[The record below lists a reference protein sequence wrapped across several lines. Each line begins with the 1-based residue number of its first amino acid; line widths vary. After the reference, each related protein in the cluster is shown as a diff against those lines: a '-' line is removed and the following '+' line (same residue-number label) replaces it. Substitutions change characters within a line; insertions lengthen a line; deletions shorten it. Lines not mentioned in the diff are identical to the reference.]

1 MANETYDYG
10 KIVFSNGRWIN
21 SKTKKEVNSPFAQQS
36 QFADGGRDSKVL
48 PNYGENFNNLSLN
61 NNLNQNSYVAP
72 EMNDQRFTNYG
83 NSQMLGGSGGRTA
96 TDFLQGDYFKNLN
109 KTQNNGLSK
118 YFNLDNANMLS
129 SAATGIGAIWGAYN
143 DKQTND
149 MARDQMAIDNKLDSA
164 NFYGRT
170 TNYNDNAKA
179 INAYL
184 EAQGSKVKYST
195 VPTTYNS

>member
-1 MANETYDYG
+1 
-10 KIVFSNGRWIN
+10 
-21 SKTKKEVNSPFAQQS
+21 
-36 QFADGGRDSKVL
+36 
-48 PNYGENFNNLSLN
+48 
-61 NNLNQNSYVAP
+61 
-72 EMNDQRFTNYG
+72 
-83 NSQMLGGSGGRTA
+83 
-96 TDFLQGDYFKNLN
+96 
-109 KTQNNGLSK
+109 
-118 YFNLDNANMLS
+118 MLS